1 MNPKSYET
9 LKLDVDERGVAR
21 LTLARPQAHNALNA
35 QLITD
40 LQDAVDRLAAG
51 ADAGSPARAVV
62 LTGEGESFCAGGDLR
77 WMQANMKNSRSERL
91 AESASLATMLRAM
104 NELPMPVIGRING
117 PAYGGG
123 VGMISVCD
131 IAIGVESAKF
141 ALTEVSLGLLPANI
155 APYVVARIGAAN
167 ARRTM
172 LTARRMTAHDAKAF
186 GLLSEVVGDDDLD
199 AAIERELSDLL
210 RCAPGAV
217 AATKKL
223 IAFVDHHDLT
233 TSMVYTA
240 DRLADAWDSAEGQEG
255 VACFF
260 EKRTPPWRKP

>member
-1 MNPKSYET
+1 MNSKPYET
-9 LKLDVDERGVAR
+9 LKLEVDDRGVAR

-35 QLITD
+35 KLIAD
-40 LQDAVDRLAAG
+40 LQHAVDALATRS
-51 ADAGSPARAVV
+51 DVRAVV
-62 LTGEGESFCAGGDLR
+62 LTGEGESFCSGGDLR
-77 WMQANMKNSRSERL
+77 WMQENMKKTRAERL
-91 AESASLATMLRAM
+91 SESSALAIMLSAM
-104 NELPMPVIGRING
+104 NELPMPMLGRING

-131 IAIGVESAKF
+131 IAIGVEGAKF

-172 LTARRMTAHDAKAF
+172 LTARRMTALEAKSF
-186 GLLSEVVGDDDLD
+186 GLLNDVVSDAELD
-199 AAIERELSDLL
+199 AAIERELTDLL

-223 IAFVDHHDLT
+223 IAFVDRHDLPA
-233 TSMVYTA
+233 SMVYTA

-260 EKRTPPWRKP
+260 EKRTPSWRKT

>member
-1 MNPKSYET
+1 MKSHAYET
-9 LKLDVDERGVAR
+9 LDLEVDDRGVAR
-21 LTLARPQAHNALNA
+21 LTLARPQAHNALDA
-35 QLITD
+35 RLIAE
-40 LQDAVDRLAAG
+40 LRQAVEELAPRG
-51 ADAGSPARAVV
+51 DVRAVV
-62 LTGEGESFCAGGDLR
+62 LTGVGESFCAGGDLR
-77 WMQANMKNSRSERL
+77 WMQENMKKTRAERL
-91 AESASLATMLRAM
+91 SESAALATTLRAM

-123 VGMISVCD
+123 IGMISVCD
-131 IAIGVESAKF
+131 IAIGVEGARF

-167 ARRTM
+167 ARRMM
-172 LTARRMTAHDAKAF
+172 LTARRMTALEAKAL
-186 GLLSEVVGDDDLD
+186 GLLNDVVSPAELD
-199 AAIERELSDLL
+199 TAVEREIADVL

-223 IAFVDHHDLT
+223 IAFVDSHDLP

-260 EKRTPPWRKP
+260 EKRTPSWRRH

>member
-1 MNPKSYET
+1 MNANAYET
-9 LKLDVDERGVAR
+9 LELEVDVRGVAR
-21 LTLARPQAHNALNA
+21 LTLARPEAHNALNA
-35 QLITD
+35 QLIAD
-40 LQDAVDRLAAG
+40 LQHAVESIAARG
-51 ADAGSPARAVV
+51 DVRAVV
-62 LTGEGESFCAGGDLR
+62 LTGVGESFCAGGDLR
-77 WMQANMKNSRSERL
+77 WMQENMQKTRAERL
-91 AESASLATMLRAM
+91 SESAGLASMLRAI
-104 NELPMPVIGRING
+104 NELPMLVIGRVNG

-131 IAIGVESAKF
+131 VAIGVESAKF

-172 LTARRMTAHDAKAF
+172 LTARRITALEAKPL
-186 GLLSEVVGDDDLD
+186 GLLDEVVSEAELD
-199 AAIERELSDLL
+199 AAVERELVDLL

-223 IAFVDHHDLT
+223 IAFVDRHDLS

-260 EKRTPPWRKP
+260 EKRTPSWRKT

>member
-1 MNPKSYET
+1 MKSHAYET
-9 LKLDVDERGVAR
+9 LGLEIDDRGVAR
-21 LTLARPQAHNALNA
+21 LMLARPQAHNALDA
-35 QLITD
+35 RLIAE
-40 LQDAVDRLAAG
+40 LRQAVDELASRS
-51 ADAGSPARAVV
+51 DVRAVV
-62 LTGEGESFCAGGDLR
+62 LTGVGESFCAGGDLR
-77 WMQANMKNSRSERL
+77 WMQENMKKTRAERL
-91 AESASLATMLRAM
+91 SESAALATMLRAM

-123 VGMISVCD
+123 IGMISVCD

-155 APYVVARIGAAN
+155 APYVIARIGAAN

-172 LTARRMTAHDAKAF
+172 LTARRMTALEAKSF
-186 GLLSEVVGDDDLD
+186 GLLHEVVRPAELD
-199 AAIERELSDLL
+199 AAVEREIADLL

-223 IAFVDHHDLT
+223 IAFVDGHDLS
-233 TSMVYTA
+233 TSMGYTA

-260 EKRTPPWRKP
+260 EKRTPPWRKC